1 MGWSYKEDNNLRT
14 GDRQVAETNFGALKS
29 FFAKFP
35 HLLEN
40 DFYIAG
46 KVDKLF
52 DLSNGSTLGES
63 YGGIYVPT
71 LSILVKDG
79 QFPKKFRGF
88 AVGNAY
94 LDQSMLGNSLIH
106 FAYYHGLFDTVLWDE
121 LVVNCCTG
129 VRNLH
134 KCNFVN
140 NQNAQCKLSIL
151 KVQSKISTMPLNLY
165 NIYQSCN
172 QSSSITSN
180 TIPATNIFSVSREHI
195 DRQFMYKHVL
205 QISDEL
211 LGEVEAGKE
220 GLEPPCMNFEY
231 VEQWLNQ
238 KAVRDAMHIRPQ
250 SGYWSP
256 CNGVVN
262 ALYVHEYT
270 SMKKQFQY
278 LLHGG
283 LKALIYNGDVDMM
296 CNFLGDQW

>member
-1 MGWSYKEDNNLRT
+1 M
-14 GDRQVAETNFGALKS
+14 
-29 FFAKFP
+29 
-35 HLLEN
+35 
-40 DFYIAG
+40 
-46 KVDKLF
+46 
-52 DLSNGSTLGES
+52 
-63 YGGIYVPT
+63 PT
-71 LSILVKDG
+71 LSVLVKDG

-94 LDQSMLGNSLIH
+94 LDQTMLGNSLIH
-106 FAYYHGLFDTVLWDE
+106 FAYNHGLFDTVLWDE
-121 LVVNCCTG
+121 LVTECCPEE
-129 VRNLH
+129 RNLH

-140 NQNAQCKLSIL
+140 NHNPICKLGIL
-151 KVQSKISTMPLNLY
+151 KVQSKLSSMPLNLY

-172 QSSSITSN
+172 QSSSN
-180 TIPATNIFSVSREHI
+180 TIPTGNSSGKYASSVSREHI
-195 DRQFMYKHVL
+195 DRKFLYEQQLMIYDDF
-205 QISDEL
+205 EL
-211 LGEVEAGKE
+211 VNGVEKE
-220 GLEPPCMNFEY
+220 GLEPPCMNFGY

-270 SMKKQFQY
+270 SMRKQFQY

>member
-1 MGWSYKEDNNLRT
+1 MKCL
-14 GDRQVAETNFGALKS
+14 
-29 FFAKFP
+29 
-35 HLLEN
+35 
-40 DFYIAG
+40 
-46 KVDKLF
+46 LF
-52 DLSNGSTLGES
+52 DIFSAKSCIVKKTGES

-71 LSILVKDG
+71 LSMLVNSGK
-79 QFPKKFRGF
+79 FPKNFRGF

-94 LDQSMLGNSLIH
+94 LDQTMLGNSMIH
-106 FAYYHGLFDTVLWDE
+106 FAYYHGLFDATLWSE
-121 LVVNCCTG
+121 LVSNCCAG
-129 VRNLH
+129 VKNLQ

-140 NQNAQCKLSIL
+140 NQFPECKISIL

-172 QSSSITSN
+172 QTISTDISHNN
-180 TIPATNIFSVSREHI
+180 TIQTASKHRERLTTTTNTSSVSREYI
-195 DRQFMYKHVL
+195 DRKFLYEHLLMVHDDY
-205 QISDEL
+205 EL
-211 LGEVEAGKE
+211 LTEVEGSRRE
-220 GLEPPCMNFEY
+220 DLEPPCMNFEY

-238 KAVRDAMHIRPQ
+238 KEVRDAMHIRPQ

-270 SMKKQFQY
+270 SMRKQFQY
-278 LLHGG
+278 LLHSG